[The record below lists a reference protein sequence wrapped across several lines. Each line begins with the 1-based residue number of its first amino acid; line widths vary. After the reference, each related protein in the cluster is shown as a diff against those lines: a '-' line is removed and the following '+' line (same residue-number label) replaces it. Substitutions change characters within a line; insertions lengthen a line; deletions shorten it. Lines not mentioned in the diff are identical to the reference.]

1 MGITPRLEKM
11 TLPNKPKV
19 FAGVQGAV
27 FSKRAPWSP
36 KAIKLLFLSD
46 THLGFDLP
54 SRPRVE
60 RRRRGPDFFKNFEL
74 ALAPAY
80 RGEVDAVVH
89 GGDLFFRSKVPPRLV
104 QMAFEPLMKL
114 ADAGTPVY
122 LVPGNHER
130 SAIPYRMLAAHPEV
144 HIFDRPR
151 TFLLAVRGMSLTLS
165 GFPYVRNNIRRD
177 FPKVLE
183 QTGRHDVTADASVLC
198 MHHCVEGAALIM
210 GTRLYTFR
218 GSHDVIKLSDIPGDF
233 SAVLSGHIH
242 RFQVLTRDLSGRP
255 IAVPVFY
262 PGSIERTSFAEKDEP
277 KGYLTL
283 EIAREAVSGPQ
294 DGRLTSWQ
302 FHELPARPMKLLELK
317 AEGMK
322 GDALKQW
329 IQTALAGL
337 PADGVVKIRV
347 HGRLLPEALDVLS
360 AASLRLLTPETMN
373 LSITLTDYRKHSRTP
388 DPG

>member
-1 MGITPRLEKM
+1 MLSRI
-11 TLPNKPKV
+11 LPTSNDSRSS
-19 FAGVQGAV
+19 GAV
-27 FSKRAPWSP
+27 R
-36 KAIKLLFLSD
+36 ILFVSD

-54 SRPRVE
+54 FRPRVK

-80 RGEVDAVVH
+80 KGEVDAVIH
-89 GGDLFFRSKVPPRLV
+89 GGDLFFRSKVPPQLV
-104 QMAFEPLMKL
+104 QMAFEPLLKL
-114 ADAGTPVY
+114 ADAGIPVY

-130 SAIPYRMLAAHPEV
+130 SVIPYRMLAAHPKIY
-144 HIFDRPR
+144 IFERPK
-151 TFLLAVRGMSLTLS
+151 TFLLTVRGMTLALA
-165 GFPYVRNNIRRD
+165 GFPYVRHNIRRD
-177 FPKVLE
+177 FPMVLE
-183 QTGRHDVTADASVLC
+183 QTGLRAVTADASLLC
-198 MHHCVEGAALIM
+198 MHHCIEGATLIM

-218 GSHDVIKLSDIPGDF
+218 EGHDVIKLSDIPNDV

-242 RFQVLTRDLSGRP
+242 RFQVLTRDLNGRR

-283 EIAREAVSGPQ
+283 ALSREMGVSSEDIKVCDECAQKGK
-294 DGRLTSWQ
+294 LTNWQ
-302 FHELPARPMKLLELK
+302 FHELPARPMKRLELK

-322 GDALKQW
+322 GEELKQW
-329 IQTALAGL
+329 LKTALDAL
-337 PADGVVKIRV
+337 PSDGIINICI
-347 HGRLLPEALDVLS
+347 HGRLLPDALEVVS

-388 DPG
+388 DAND